1 MLDKDIVKKNNVSAA
16 YAKINSH
23 YEDPGK
29 KYENLL
35 TWLNYE
41 SNEILELHKNIK
53 LHVISSEMFEEYNIY
68 LRYFKITLN
77 L

>member
-1 MLDKDIVKKNNVSAA
+1 MLDKDIVKKNNVLAA

-35 TWLNYE
+35 T
-41 SNEILELHKNIK
+41 
-53 LHVISSEMFEEYNIY
+53 
-68 LRYFKITLN
+68 
-77 L
+77 